1 MHLYGVDRNG
11 NRVFMGN
18 TTFNVSYM
26 SVQKIQVKNL
36 NNGTGTFDVFLSGI
50 TAPSG
55 VSKVQVPVWSKA
67 DQSDIYWYTATRQS
81 DGSYAAQVNIKE
93 SWL

>member
-36 NNGTGTFDVFLSGI
+36 NNGTGTFDVFLVGI

-67 DQSDIYWYTATRQS
+67 DQSDLLVYS
-81 DGSYAAQVNIKE
+81 DKTERWKLCCTGKYKE